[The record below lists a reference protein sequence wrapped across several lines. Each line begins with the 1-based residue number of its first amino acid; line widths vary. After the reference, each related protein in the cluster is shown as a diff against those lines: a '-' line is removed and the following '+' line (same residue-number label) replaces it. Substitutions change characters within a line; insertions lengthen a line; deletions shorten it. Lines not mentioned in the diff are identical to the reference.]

1 MRTFCIMNKR
11 TGKFIYGTDYRY
23 SPPHQRTSDSQAL
36 TYSSKL
42 KATLELEER
51 GCGREYVVVQVSLEV
66 VSDI

>member
-1 MRTFCIMNKR
+1 M
-11 TGKFIYGTDYRY
+11 
-23 SPPHQRTSDSQAL
+23 

-51 GCGREYVVVQVSLEV
+51 GCGRNYVVVQVKLEV